1 MTKLVG
7 FAKTVFRKTS
17 KTMMIVKNANNIRNQ
32 KIRMIVRF
40 VRNQESL
47 EIVICAKMM
56 MMMSRIAI
64 VKSKDAI

>member
-1 MTKLVG
+1 MG
-7 FAKTVFRKTS
+7 FAKTVFRTTS

-32 KIRMIVRF
+32 KIRMIVIY

-47 EIVICAKMM
+47 DIVKCAKM

>member
-1 MTKLVG
+1 
-7 FAKTVFRKTS
+7 
-17 KTMMIVKNANNIRNQ
+17 MMIVKNANNIRNQ
-32 KIRMIVRF
+32 KIRMIVRY

-47 EIVICAKMM
+47 DIVICAKMM